1 MVRLVKNHIEDPKSH
16 HRRMTSRFTA
26 SLAETSSLITSSV
39 GLIVDRPISSH
50 IIYTKISTHLIAL

>member
-1 MVRLVKNHIEDPKSH
+1 MVRLVKNHIEDL
-16 HRRMTSRFTA
+16 TSRFTA